1 MELKLAV
8 PALSTRVLTE
18 VELQPAKVAKWL
30 ANLPLL
36 NVAET
41 SRKLF
46 STLTVYNRIEID
58 ARERLA
64 LLELYRPTVRDLC
77 AELLRQYV
85 GLPLPLSDRHKSI
98 AEQARQFQAEMAFG
112 YKRIVQHQAAAR
124 AATGAPDARE
134 LALPIQRAVR
144 YLTGVHAMSY
154 QSYSPCPA
162 GTWEEIH
169 ALFRHAEALG
179 AATVDVPDT
188 LNNSIAHS
196 SVAHAYK
203 QALLLDL
210 ANPYH
215 LPARQIER
223 IHHYLDRYAS
233 LAALTPATTT
243 FDPTCQFLIDLHG
256 QNAGIVNTGD
266 TALDDP
272 GRYRLLNTVEL
283 ARMIHMQWTS
293 LQRGEL
299 PPPDGLE
306 PEFFRDGA
314 QELLFRLANAWGLHP
329 RRSFRRT
336 SGQEVAVDV
345 VIGIDAINYWLN
357 GGRRF
362 AVSSSFV
369 GPMPQRTTLGL
380 HEPKVEHEGLR
391 EYDFSTWQVMDEGAG
406 GQALVKKGLITTRV
420 RVGDI
425 VATRRTSN
433 GGAWEVGIIRWVRSA
448 SSSHAEIGT
457 QRMAPQAE
465 ACVVKIVNERN
476 EESDFLPALL
486 LPEVS
491 ALKMPPSLVTHRG
504 VFRPR
509 REIYMDSGY
518 RLYKLV
524 ITEPVEVTAAY
535 ERFRFEVLNA

>member
-1 MELKLAV
+1 MDLKLAV

-18 VELQPAKVAKWL
+18 VELRPAKVAKWL
-30 ANLPLL
+30 EDLPLL
-36 NVAET
+36 NLVET

-46 STLTVYNRIEID
+46 STLMVYNRIEI
-58 ARERLA
+58 EPQQRLA
-64 LLELYRPTVRDLC
+64 LLELYRPVVRDVC
-77 AELLRQYV
+77 AELQRQFV
-85 GLPLPLSDRHKSI
+85 GLPLPLSDKHKSI
-98 AEQARQFQAEMAFG
+98 AEQARQFQVEMAFG
-112 YKRIVQHQAAAR
+112 YKRLVLQPPALAAAS
-124 AATGAPDARE
+124 ARPGHAE

-144 YLTGVHAMSY
+144 YLTGVHALSY
-154 QSYSPCPA
+154 QAYSPCPS

-169 ALFRHAEALG
+169 SLYRHAETLGVATLEVADALNRSL
-179 AATVDVPDT
+179 P
-188 LNNSIAHS
+188 LS

-233 LAALTPATTT
+233 LAVLTAATAT
-243 FDPTCQFLIDLHG
+243 FDPTCQFLIDLLG

-283 ARMIHMQWTS
+283 ARTIHTQWTA
-293 LQRGEL
+293 LQRGET
-299 PPPDGLE
+299 PPADGVDSA
-306 PEFFRDGA
+306 FFTEGG

-329 RRSFRRT
+329 RRTFRR
-336 SGQEVAVDV
+336 SSAQEGELEVA
-345 VIGIDAINYWLN
+345 IGIDAINYWLN

-362 AVSSSFV
+362 VVSAAQV

-380 HEPKVEHEGLR
+380 HEPKAADDSTTPER
-391 EYDFSTWQVMDEGAG
+391 EYSTWQLLDEGAG

-420 RVGDI
+420 RVGDV
-425 VATRRTSN
+425 VATRRA
-433 GGAWEVGIIRWVRSA
+433 GGTWEIGIIRWVRSA

-457 QRMAPQAE
+457 QRIAPHAE
-465 ACVVKIVNERN
+465 ACVVKTFNERN

-486 LPEVS
+486 LPEI
-491 ALKMPPSLVTHRG
+491 APLKIPPSLLTHRG
-504 VFRPR
+504 VYRPR
-509 REIYMDSGY
+509 REIYMDNGS
-518 RLYKLV
+518 RLYRLV
-524 ITEPVEVTAAY
+524 ITQPVEVTAAY
-535 ERFRFEVLNA
+535 ERFQFSLLGA